1 MEGAHAWAR
10 GAEGATLPAAEWW
23 RRPAFV
29 QPQCLDRPAGLAAA
43 AMARCSAAAGKAVD
57 VLLEEYADSSAA
69 GEGASHPALTHDGQA
84 REIRTCAHAGSTEQ
98 APQPMSEDNPESV
111 RSTVTM
117 STPAIPG
124 HGTSITCA
132 DVKNHIL

>member
-1 MEGAHAWAR
+1 MEP
-10 GAEGATLPAAEWW
+10 PAARTLVPNAATVRHAPFKWIEQNVSSL
-23 RRPAFV
+23 R
-29 QPQCLDRPAGLAAA
+29 CLR
-43 AMARCSAAAGKAVD
+43 AAAGKPVG

-84 REIRTCAHAGSTEQ
+84 REIRTCAHAGSAEQ
-98 APQPMSEDNPESV
+98 APQPMNEDNPESV

-132 DVKNHIL
+132 RLLLRSMGEP

>member
-1 MEGAHAWAR
+1 MESVGHGVIIQRPHKLCAPAWLLR
-10 GAEGATLPAAEWW
+10 
-23 RRPAFV
+23 
-29 QPQCLDRPAGLAAA
+29 
-43 AMARCSAAAGKAVD
+43 AAAGKPVG

-132 DVKNHIL
+132 RLLLRSMGEP

>member
-1 MEGAHAWAR
+1 MPGPAGQRVRHF
-10 GAEGATLPAAEWW
+10 LP
-23 RRPAFV
+23 RSGGDD
-29 QPQCLDRPAGLAAA
+29 QPSSSPNECLDRPAGLAAA

-69 GEGASHPALTHDGQA
+69 GEGASHTSLTHDVQA
-84 REIRTCAHAGSTEQ
+84 CETCTRAHAGSTKQ

-132 DVKNHIL
+132 RLLLRSMGEP